1 MAIDVIITID
11 GPAGTGKSTVAH
23 RLANRLG
30 LDFLDTGAMY
40 RAVALL
46 AIESSI
52 HTADGDGLAAAT
64 READLHF
71 DWSADP
77 PRIMLGERDVTGRIR
92 EPEITAIVSIIAGQP
107 EVRTVLVEKQR
118 RIAAAHPRLVTEGRD
133 QGSVVFPDAAVR
145 FYLDADV
152 QVRADRRARQL
163 IEAGRSVDPTRIARD
178 IVERD
183 RLDASRSDGPLVR
196 PVGAIEVDT
205 GDCTV
210 DEVVARL
217 EGITRERLGEAE
229 LAS

>member
-46 AIESSI
+46 AFENAID
-52 HTADGDGLAAAT
+52 TADGDGLAAAT

-92 EPEITAIVSIIAGQP
+92 EPEITAIVSVVAGQP

-152 QVRADRRARQL
+152 HVRADRRARQM